1 MSTPLQPDDQRSA
14 TVARTVARPAAGAGL
29 RRRQFLR
36 YAGAAGAALALP
48 AGVAACRSEGGDGG
62 GGGSGRAI
70 KIGYVSPQT
79 GALAGFGEADGYVV
93 DGVKDRLGD
102 GLMIGGTAYPIEII
116 VKDSQSDPNR
126 AATVAGELIN
136 SDQIDVMV
144 VAHTPENANPVADQ
158 CEANGIP
165 CVSSVVPWQPYVL
178 GRTNNDIT
186 KSFKWTYHFFWGL
199 EDIIAVF
206 TDLWGQVD
214 TNKRVAALW
223 PNDGDGNA
231 WGSPEVGFPPALAK
245 AGYRIS
251 DPGRYQ
257 NGADDFSSQISRFKD
272 FDAEIVTGVPIP
284 PDWTNFWQQAAQQ
297 GFKPKIASV
306 GKALLFPAAVEALG
320 DIGEG
325 MSTEVWWS
333 PKHPF
338 TSSLSGETA
347 QQLAD
352 GYTAKTSKQWTQ
364 PIGFVHALFEV
375 ATDALKRAGGPDDKQ
390 KVVDAV
396 KATNLD
402 TIVGKVQWTGQPHPN
417 VAKTPLVGGQ
427 WKKGT
432 TFKYEMVIVSNSA
445 APQIPTG
452 GTLDALGA

>member
-1 MSTPLQPDDQRSA
+1 MSTPLQPDHQRSA
-14 TVARTVARPAAGAGL
+14 AAVPAGRPGL
-29 RRRQFLR
+29 RRREFLR

-48 AGVAACRSEGGDGG
+48 AAAAGCRSEGGGGEGG
-62 GGGSGRAI
+62 GGGTGRTI

-93 DGVKDRLGD
+93 DAVKAKLGG
-102 GLMIGGTAYPIEII
+102 GLMIGGTAYPIEIV

-136 SDQIDVMV
+136 ADQIDLMV

-165 CVSSVVPWQPYVL
+165 CISSVVPWQPYVL

-257 NGADDFSSQISRFKD
+257 NGTDDFSSQISRFKE
-272 FDAEIVTGVPIP
+272 FDADIVTGVPIP

-297 GFKPKIASV
+297 GFKPKVASV
-306 GKALLFPAAVEALG
+306 GKALLFPGAVEALG

-347 QQLAD
+347 QRLAD

-402 TIVGKVQWTGQPHPN
+402 TIVGKIQWTGQPHPN

-432 TFKYEMVIVSNSA
+432 TFKYEIVIVSNSA

-452 GTLDALGA
+452 GKLEPLGGA